1 MFMMKLKVA
10 VLYVILKGDCN
21 MSDKEL
27 LEFDN
32 LYKGKKVMALT
43 MKQLYQIIENS
54 YDGMYIT
61 DGEANTLF
69 LNKSYEKITG
79 MKRIDMI
86 GKNMRYLVENKYL
99 SQSGTLIVLKSK
111 KNVTIE
117 QKFKTGKTVL
127 VSSSPVFDDNGEI
140 TFVVTNVRN
149 VTELYELKEQ
159 VKKNMELTEKYYSQ
173 LEGIRQQLL
182 KFSDIIAKDEKMLN
196 TLEMAK
202 KVAKVDT
209 TVLLLGETGVGK
221 EKIAK
226 YIHKNSSRSNKSF
239 IKIDC
244 GSIPYNLIE
253 SELFGYEKGAFT
265 GANKE
270 GKIGLFELADG
281 GSIFLDEI
289 GELPL
294 DMQVKLLRVLQEG
307 EIKKV
312 GGTEV
317 IKIDVRVVAATNR
330 NLKDMVEKKTFRE
343 DLYYRLNVVPIKIL
357 PLRERKND
365 IEPLITHFL
374 SVFNKKY
381 DFNKI
386 ITPAALDSLKEYKW
400 PGNVRELKNIIER
413 VIIMSSG
420 NKILRSDLPIKEVWD
435 SDVSS
440 SNMWSD
446 KLTLR
451 EAVENL
457 EESIIESSL
466 EKHGNVREAAK
477 ELGINASTLVRKRKK
492 YKNKPVLQ
500 K

>member
-1 MFMMKLKVA
+1 MR
-10 VLYVILKGDCN
+10 
-21 MSDKEL
+21 DKEL

-32 LYKGKKVMALT
+32 LYKGKKIVDLT

-79 MKRIDMI
+79 MKRNDMI

-99 SQSGTLIVLKSK
+99 SQSGTLLVLESK

-127 VSSSPVFDDNGEI
+127 VSSSPVFNDNGEI
-140 TFVVTNVRN
+140 TLVVTNVRN

-226 YIHKNSSRSNKSF
+226 YIHKNSTRSNKSF

-265 GANKE
+265 GANKD

-307 EIKKV
+307 EIKRV

-365 IEPLITHFL
+365 IEPLINHFL
-374 SVFNKKY
+374 CVFNKKY
-381 DFNKI
+381 DFDKI

-440 SNMWSD
+440 SNMWNE
-446 KLTLR
+446 KLTLK

-466 EKHGNVREAAK
+466 EKHGNVRDAAK